1 MHTVKEK
8 FRIVKVGRENA
19 REGRGHTNYA
29 YIYEAYVEV
38 VTTRRVKVSGM
49 LWWSKYTLK
58 TETRWKYIGY
68 HLSERCVMTEIIN
81 KRTEARSNGEVIAE
95 FSM

>member
-29 YIYEAYVEV
+29 YIYEAYVEEV
-38 VTTRRVKVSGM
+38 ITKRVKVSGF
-49 LWWSKYTLK
+49 LWRSKYTTK
-58 TETRWKYIGY
+58 VETRWKYIGY